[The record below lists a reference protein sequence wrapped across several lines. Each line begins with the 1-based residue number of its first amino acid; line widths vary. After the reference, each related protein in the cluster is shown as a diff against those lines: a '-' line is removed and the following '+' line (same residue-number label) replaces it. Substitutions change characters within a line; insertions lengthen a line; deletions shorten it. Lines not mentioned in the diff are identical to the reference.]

1 MHTVGFSRFNHAG
14 CQLHAFRMGD
24 FSTERERETGIP
36 ISALRNYCLDDIATS
51 GYCETVKTMILTF
64 VLRTPKSSKFKEF
77 G

>member
-1 MHTVGFSRFNHAG
+1 MQAASFMPFVWETSAQR
-14 CQLHAFRMGD
+14 
-24 FSTERERETGIP
+24 ERERETGIP

-51 GYCETVKTMILTF
+51 GYCETVKTMTVIF